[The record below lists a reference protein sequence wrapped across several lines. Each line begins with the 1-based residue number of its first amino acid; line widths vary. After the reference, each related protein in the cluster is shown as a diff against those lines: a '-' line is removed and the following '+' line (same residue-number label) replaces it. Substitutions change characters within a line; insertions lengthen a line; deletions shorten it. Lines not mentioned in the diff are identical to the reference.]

1 MRLTTKF
8 STFMTLLTGLAILVT
23 LLGCSWSFY
32 HSIHERGEHRLN
44 RIVALVDNELLV
56 RSPEQLDD
64 RLNGMMVPLEIVR
77 LTLSSGSLQVLD
89 HELSTGYLAAGQHV
103 RLRHHSVRLVKHPSL
118 VLHLTWRDPVD
129 DYFHSLLTT
138 TPLSLAIAF
147 MVIVLIFGARWV
159 KRQFSGLELLEGRAT
174 RILNGERGKVVR
186 GSLHEWPPRTSSAMD
201 VLLSELH
208 NAGEQRSRVDT
219 LIRSYAAQD
228 AQTGLSNRLFFENQL
243 AMLLED
249 NEQVG
254 THGMV
259 MMIRVPDFEILRE
272 TWERHSVDDY
282 LYNLINLLSTFV
294 MRYPGALLAR
304 YFHNDFAVLLPHS
317 TLKEADGIASQLLKS
332 VDAMPPTRM
341 LDPLDMVHIG
351 ICAWRGGQ
359 SVELV
364 MEHAEA
370 AVRNAVLQ
378 GSNSWAVY
386 DDKLPEKGRGNV
398 KWRTMLEDTLRRG
411 GPRLYQKPSVLRS
424 GEVHHREMAGRIF
437 DGETEV
443 TSAEYMPVVQQLGL
457 AEQYDRQMISRMIPL
472 LRFWPEETLAFPV
485 TVESLLRRPFQ
496 RWLRDTLM
504 QCEKSIRNR
513 ILFELAESDVCQHI
527 SRLQPIVRL
536 IKVLGARVAITQAGL
551 TVVSTTYLQDLD
563 AEILKLYPGLVRNID
578 KRTENQLFVES
589 LVEACKGTRTMVF
602 ATGTRTR
609 GEWQTLIEKGVS
621 GAQGE
626 FFVGSEPL
634 DSNVKKYS
642 RRYPV

>member
-8 STFMTLLTGLAILVT
+8 STFMTLLTGLTILVT

-32 HSIHERGEHRLN
+32 HSINERGEHRLN
-44 RIVALVDNELLV
+44 RIVALVDNELLAH
-56 RSPEQLDD
+56 SPEQLED
-64 RLNGMMVPLEIVR
+64 RLNDMMIPLEIVR
-77 LTLSSGSLQVLD
+77 LTLSSGSLVLD
-89 HELSTGYLAAGQHV
+89 YELPAGYLPTRHQA

-118 VLHLTWRDPVD
+118 VLNLTWRDPVD

-147 MVIVLIFGARWV
+147 MVIVLVYGARWV
-159 KRQFSGLELLEGRAT
+159 KRQFSGLELLENRAT

-186 GSLHEWPPRTSSAMD
+186 GTLHEWPPRTSSAMD
-201 VLLSELH
+201 VLLSELQK
-208 NAGEQRSRVDT
+208 AGEQRSRVDT

-228 AQTGLSNRLFFENQL
+228 VQTGLSNRLFFENQL
-243 AMLLED
+243 AMLLEN

-254 THGMV
+254 THGIV
-259 MMIRVPDFEILRE
+259 MMIRVPDFDILRE
-272 TWERHSVDDY
+272 TWGRSAVDDY

-304 YFHNDFAVLLPHS
+304 YFHSDFAVLLPHS
-317 TLKEADGIASQLLKS
+317 TLKEADSIASQLLKS

-341 LDPLDMVHIG
+341 LDPQDMVHIG
-351 ICAWRGGQ
+351 ICAWRDGQ
-359 SVELV
+359 SVEQV

-386 DDKLPEKGRGNV
+386 DDKLPQKGRGNV

-411 GPRLYQKPSVLRS
+411 GPRLYQKPSVLRN

-443 TSAEYMPVVQQLGL
+443 LAAEYMPVVQQLGL
-457 AEQYDRQMISRMIPL
+457 SEQYDRQMISRMIPL
-472 LRFWPEETLAFPV
+472 LRFWPDETLAFPV

-504 QCEKSIRNR
+504 QCEKSIRSR
-513 ILFELAESDVCQHI
+513 ILFELAEADVCQHI
-527 SRLQPIVRL
+527 SRLQPVVRL
-536 IKVLGARVAITQAGL
+536 IKVLGARIAITQAGL
-551 TVVSTTYLQDLD
+551 TVVSTTYLQELD
-563 AEILKLYPGLVRNID
+563 AEVLKLHPGMVRNID

-589 LVEACKGTRTMVF
+589 LVEACKGTRTLVF
-602 ATGTRTR
+602 ASGTRTR
-609 GEWQTLIEKGVS
+609 GEWQTLLEKGVS

-626 FFVGSEPL
+626 FFVGSRPL